1 MRPPGYLAY
10 SHGYHH
16 EFAQVPPDSWLEAWL
31 GLCFCDHCVAG
42 AIHAGIDA
50 SALQRDVIATIDDYL
65 GSGELSGNK
74 TALTWLETDAKANEE
89 LRAFMQWRCEV
100 VTTLVRD
107 IRAQVRREVKINVIT
122 TTQPSHRTSILEG
135 HDLPAL
141 HNTADGLEIPLYQP
155 SAAATKAEADYVIH
169 KVGDVGHLSAILRP
183 GWPDMHSEE
192 QVVETLACVQELG
205 FRDIGFYNY
214 DMLRP
219 VNLQWLENALE
230 NKRETD

>member
-1 MRPPGYLAY
+1 MPALT
-10 SHGYHH
+10 S
-16 EFAQVPPDSWLEAWL
+16 
-31 GLCFCDHCVAG
+31 
-42 AIHAGIDA
+42 
-50 SALQRDVIATIDDYL
+50 SALQRDVIATIDNYL

-74 TALTWLETDAKANEE
+74 TALTWLETDVKANEE

-107 IRAQVRREVKINVIT
+107 IRAQVRREVNINVIT

-135 HDLPAL
+135 HDIPAL
-141 HNTADGLEIPLYQP
+141 YNTADGLELPLYQP
-155 SAAATKAEADYVIH
+155 SVKATKAESEYVIS
-169 KVGDVGHLSAILRP
+169 KAGGVERLSAILRP

-192 QVVETLACVQELG
+192 QVVETLACVQKLG

-219 VNLQWLENALE
+219 VNLMWLENALE